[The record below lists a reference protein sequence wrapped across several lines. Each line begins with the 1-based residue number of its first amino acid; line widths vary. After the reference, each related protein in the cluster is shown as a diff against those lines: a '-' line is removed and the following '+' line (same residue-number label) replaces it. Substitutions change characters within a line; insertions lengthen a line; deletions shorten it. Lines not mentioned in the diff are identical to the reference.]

1 MSHPR
6 RTAASLLLA
15 LSLTLLPPGGAH
27 ALPLPAEAAPEAA
40 GEPAGTVPGAP
51 AALTAAWDWLLS
63 LVSLAASPREDQDGT
78 RTEVKLP
85 GCFEGSHL
93 DPNGSSR

>member
-15 LSLTLLPPGGAH
+15 LSLTLLLPGDAR
-27 ALPLPAEAAPEAA
+27 ALPLPPEAGG
-40 GEPAGTVPGAP
+40 GEPAGTVPGALT
-51 AALTAAWDWLLS
+51 ALTTAWDWLLA
-63 LVSLAASPREDQDGT
+63 LAEPPREDQDAT

-93 DPNGSSR
+93 DPNGGLR